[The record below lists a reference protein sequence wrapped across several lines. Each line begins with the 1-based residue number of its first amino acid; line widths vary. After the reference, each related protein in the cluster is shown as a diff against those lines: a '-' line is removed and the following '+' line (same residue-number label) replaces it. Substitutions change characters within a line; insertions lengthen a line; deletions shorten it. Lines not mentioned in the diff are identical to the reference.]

1 MLWTVFVVLLTLWL
15 VGVVSSVMLGG
26 FVHLLLVMGILA
38 LVFQVMGAA

>member
-26 FVHLLLVMGILA
+26 FVHVLLVMGILA